1 MMYVSQIIMLYT
13 LNLYSALYQLNLN
26 ITGRKISE
34 QVNNDLERKT
44 KNSLKRVQYLFT
56 HKYPPKVSIHT
67 KSTNYAFILVAIK
80 KKLSHINV
88 ILCKNWL

>member
-13 LNLYSALYQLNLN
+13 LNLYSALYQLNIN

-34 QVNNDLERKT
+34 QVKTDLERKT

-56 HKYPPKVSIHT
+56 LQYPPK
-67 KSTNYAFILVAIK
+67 LVYTPSLLIM
-80 KKLSHINV
+80 L
-88 ILCKNWL
+88 LFWLL